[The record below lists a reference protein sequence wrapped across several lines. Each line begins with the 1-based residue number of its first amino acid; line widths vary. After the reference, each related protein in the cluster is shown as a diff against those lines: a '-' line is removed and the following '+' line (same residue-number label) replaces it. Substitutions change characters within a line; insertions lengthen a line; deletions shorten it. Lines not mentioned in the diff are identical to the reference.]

1 MRLYSYNGQITQ
13 YSISETGEL
22 YNNHTQKFLK
32 GTINKLGYKVYRISI
47 NGLSKDLYAHRMVAE
62 TYLPCGDPQKNCV
75 NHKDGNK
82 LNNSIA
88 NLEWITKGENNRHA
102 LDTGLNPLY
111 KEIYCFDKNKECVAV
126 FSGLVAA
133 ANFVHGTDDII
144 GAAVKSEKK
153 SLVYG
158 YYWHSSKDNSFETI
172 VKTGDGR
179 KPVGRYDLN
188 GVLLERYE
196 TITEAARL
204 TGFSHRR
211 ISSAAHGQIKTY
223 CGYIWKFL

>member
-22 YNNHTQKFLK
+22 YNTTTKKFLK
-32 GTINKLGYKVYRISI
+32 GTINKLGYRVYRISI

-75 NHKDGNK
+75 NHIDGDK
-82 LNNSIA
+82 LNNSVC
-88 NLEWITKGENNRHA
+88 NLEWVTKADNNRHA
-102 LDTGLNPLY
+102 LQTGLNPLF
-111 KEIYCFDKNKECVAV
+111 KEVYCFDKNKELVAT

-144 GAAVKSEKK
+144 GLAVALEKK
-153 SLVYG
+153 NLTYG
-158 YYWHSSKDNSFETI
+158 YYWHSSKNNDFETI
-172 VKTGDGR
+172 IKTGGGR

-188 GVLLERYE
+188 GRLIEKYE
-196 TITEAARL
+196 TITEASRL
-204 TGFSHRR
+204 TNLSRRR
-211 ISSAAHGQIKTY
+211 ISDAAHGQIKTY